1 MGFIINPIAGMGGAV
16 GLKGTDGDAYV
27 EALELGA
34 QPVTPRRARD
44 FISKI
49 KYVDQIFVV
58 VAPTIMGEN
67 ILNETEISYKV
78 VGALDVGVTTTST
91 DTKRIVKKMLEEEI
105 DILVFVGG
113 DGTSRDVYDVVN
125 SHIPVL
131 GIPSGVK
138 MFSSVFAVN
147 PDAAAEIVD
156 AFIKGDVEIVEKE
169 VLDINEDAFRKSKLD
184 VSLYGYMRV
193 PSVRNLIQASKAP
206 SRAKESQKENQEA
219 IARYIIEEMSTD
231 ILYLLGPGTTTRQVT
246 DELQVDKTLLGVDA
260 VYNKEVVGKDLNEE
274 DILTLLKSYKDAKII
289 VSPIGGQGFIFG
301 RGNQEFSPDVIRCIG
316 KDNVIVIAT
325 KDKISDLKSLRVDT
339 GSFEI
344 DEMLKGYHKV
354 LTDYRE
360 WRMIK
365 INS

>member
-1 MGFIINPIAGMGGAV
+1 MGLIINPIAGMGGAV
-16 GLKGTDGDAYV
+16 GLKGTDGDAYK

-34 QPVTPRRARD
+34 QPVTPKRARA

-49 KYVDQIFVV
+49 KYVDQLFIV
-58 VAPTIMGEN
+58 VAPAIMGES
-67 ILNETEISYKV
+67 IVSDTGIRYKV
-78 VGALDVGVTTTST
+78 VGSLDVGVNTTSD

-105 DILVFVGG
+105 DVLVFVGG
-113 DGTSRDVYDVVN
+113 DGTSRDIYDVIN
-125 SHIPVL
+125 SQIPVL

-147 PDAAAEIVD
+147 PDAAAEVID

-184 VSLYGYMRV
+184 VSLYGYVRV

-219 IARYIIEEMSTD
+219 IARYIIEEMNQD
-231 ILYLLGPGTTTRQVT
+231 VLYLLGPGTTTRQVT
-246 DELQVDKTLLGVDA
+246 DELKVDKTLLGVDA
-260 VYNKEVVGKDLNEE
+260 VFNGEIIEKDLNEE
-274 DILTLLKSYKDAKII
+274 DILTLLKSYKDVKII

-301 RGNQEFSPDVIRCIG
+301 RGNQEFSPEVIRFVG
-316 KDNVIVIAT
+316 KDNILVIAT
-325 KDKISDLKSLRVDT
+325 RNKISDLKSLRVDT
-339 GSFEI
+339 GSDDI

-365 INS
+365 IE